1 MFQTHRQSHERG
13 EFIESVQPPQSFRAH
28 RAAYRGHHPTVLLC
42 SMMNGQRTALPFAH
56 LALVARSYL
65 LHTPSLVSFKH
76 LGDNPRHREE
86 PPPGLPDLPRLAHKV
101 DERVTSVG
109 DCYPQ
114 GYCTGGY
121 AAPISG
127 FLVRKA
133 EVTTNYHAAPFPQF
147 GIVSRSSD
155 QQGLSPLSQL
165 SSSPPR
171 FRAIAEG
178 VSSD

>member
-1 MFQTHRQSHERG
+1 MLIVLCIVGTTPRYFC
-13 EFIESVQPPQSFRAH
+13 
-28 RAAYRGHHPTVLLC
+28 AAP
-42 SMMNGQRTALPFAH
+42 MNVQRTALLFAH
-56 LALVARSYL
+56 LASITRSYL

-76 LGDNPRHREE
+76 LSDKPRHREE

-114 GYCTGGY
+114 GYCTGGC
-121 AAPISG
+121 AAPITG

-133 EVTTNYHAAPFPQF
+133 EVTTNYHAAPFSQF

-165 SSSPPR
+165 SSLSSR
-171 FRAIAEG
+171 FHAIAGG

>member
-1 MFQTHRQSHERG
+1 MGTTPRYFC
-13 EFIESVQPPQSFRAH
+13 
-28 RAAYRGHHPTVLLC
+28 AAPMDV
-42 SMMNGQRTALPFAH
+42 QRTALPFAH

-76 LGDNPRHREE
+76 LGDKPRHREE
-86 PPPGLPDLPRLAHKV
+86 PPPGLPDLPRLAHTV
-101 DERVTSVG
+101 DKRVTLVG

-147 GIVSRSSD
+147 SIVSRSSD

-165 SSSPPR
+165 SSSPSR